1 MSKKIKTS
9 DMYYERWNSM
19 IEFVNTVRHRD
30 LSPNWI
36 GKNCGVVMDGA
47 HRSCHGDL
55 LTGTDDIVRPMKFY
69 ARPDG
74 CKYSYEETI
83 DYCINGTDMFNDMIG
98 HNKYKIP
105 FSMAVA
111 PRKQKNN
118 NIAGQQVNV
127 PRYLNNTPANMLMSR
142 EQDKPKQAINIV
154 FDTDCNWTTPVINRV
169 QCGVN
174 ILKAVQALTIAGYDV
189 QLDVMPFCSYSKTTS
204 KLYMT
209 TIRLKDYGE
218 NVNMNRL
225 AYPIAAVA
233 SQFHL
238 GVDWMQRIPD
248 SPYMLAAGWPVYPN
262 EKRYDEIKD
271 YFKNKHDAF
280 FIGLHEMNLLEA
292 DKDTDKSVDN
302 LIQYL
307 TGNEVERKGGYKT
320 GYAVKQAGGS
330 HIRAYND
337 EFMDFNE
344 NIDDAI
350 TETPEFDNPDANN
363 TKWSDDFKE
372 ADGIM
377 NENHENIIETNG
389 TSESNRDYNSAQT
402 NNDITEAVND
412 IGLNA
417 DRNDSN
423 QNESEKNNT
432 ADSIDGTESDNTVS
446 ADDKQ
451 DSMDASHSYVD
462 DESSHELTDRQNN
475 NVQDTDNIMDNDM
488 NPSNSES
495 NSQQD
500 DSNESTVNNTEHDDE
515 QSGSDNETDENMN
528 TGSIKQDSDNE
539 TDESSNAQS
548 DSNSES
554 SNHADEQ
561 SGKQIDSNSDNSTA
575 SQDTDSTEQHSG
587 NSQNKGSKNEPQSDN
602 GEQNQNDDSNT
613 SSDSEQQCQD
623 SQSDN
628 QDESASEQN
637 QNDSDSQSNE
647 PGQQSNKQDD
657 SNKSNDNTDN
667 SQEQDDP
674 ESNDDINEPEQDMN
688 DEITLD
694 DVLNGNADGAPLKY
708 DYESFIEWL
717 KRVYDWLQKANRK

>member
-9 DMYYERWNSM
+9 GMYYERWNSM

-98 HNKYKIP
+98 RNKYKIP

-142 EQDKPKQAINIV
+142 KQDKPKQAINIV

-189 QLDVMPFCSYSKTTS
+189 QLDVMPFCSYSKTTR

-238 GVDWMQRIPD
+238 GVDWIQRIPD

-307 TGNEVERKGGYKT
+307 TGKEVERKGGYKT

-377 NENHENIIETNG
+377 NENHENITETNG
-389 TSESNRDYNSAQT
+389 TSESNRNYNNAQT
-402 NNDITEAVND
+402 NNDIPEAVND
-412 IGLNA
+412 IGLND

-423 QNESEKNNT
+423 KNESEKKNNT
-432 ADSIDGTESDNTVS
+432 ADSIDSTESDNTAS

-451 DSMDASHSYVD
+451 DSMDASHSDTD

-475 NVQDTDNIMDNDM
+475 NVQDTDNIMDDGM
-488 NPSNSES
+488 NSSGSES

-554 SNHADEQ
+554 SNHADKQ
-561 SGKQIDSNSDNSTA
+561 SGKQIDSHSDNSTA

-602 GEQNQNDDSNT
+602 GEQNQNDDSNA
-613 SSDSEQQCQD
+613 SSDSEQQGQD
-623 SQSDN
+623 SQYDDQN
-628 QDESASEQN
+628 ESASEQN
-637 QNDSDSQSNE
+637 QNDSDSQSN
-647 PGQQSNKQDD
+647 
-657 SNKSNDNTDN
+657 DNTDN
-667 SQEQDDP
+667 SQEQDEP
-674 ESNDDINEPEQDMN
+674 ESNDDIDEPEQDMN

-694 DVLNGNADGAPLKY
+694 DVLNGDADGAPLKY

>member
-19 IEFVNTVRHRD
+19 IEFVNTVRHRS

-47 HRSCHGDL
+47 HRSCHGDI

-98 HNKYKIP
+98 RNKYKIP

-142 EQDKPKQAINIV
+142 KQNKPKQAINIV

-189 QLDVMPFCSYSKTTS
+189 QLDVMPFCSYSETTS

-238 GVDWMQRIPD
+238 GVDWMQRVPD

-262 EKRYDEIKD
+262 EKRYDEIKN

-307 TGNEVERKGGYKT
+307 TGREVERKGGYKT
-320 GYAVKQAGGS
+320 GYAVKQAGGP

-344 NIDDAI
+344 NIDDII

-363 TKWSDDFKE
+363 TEWADNFKE
-372 ADGIM
+372 VDGIM
-377 NENHENIIETNG
+377 NGNHENITETNG
-389 TSESNRDYNSAQT
+389 TSESNRNHNNEQT
-402 NNDITEAVND
+402 ND
-412 IGLNA
+412 G
-417 DRNDSN
+417 RNDSN

-432 ADSIDGTESDNTVS
+432 TDSIDSTESDDTAS
-446 ADDKQ
+446 ADYKQ
-451 DSMDASHSYVD
+451 DSMDSSHSD
-462 DESSHELTDRQNN
+462 ADNESSHELADSQNN
-475 NVQDTDNIMDNDM
+475 NVQDTDIIMDDDM
-488 NPSNSES
+488 NSSNSES
-495 NSQQD
+495 NSQHD
-500 DSNESTVNNTEHDDE
+500 DSNESTANNNTEHDDE

-528 TGSIKQDSDNE
+528 TGSIKQDSDNG

-548 DSNSES
+548 DSNNES

-561 SGKQIDSNSDNSTA
+561 SGKQIDSNSDNFTA
-575 SQDTDSTEQHSG
+575 SHDTDSTEQRSG
-587 NSQNKGSKNEPQSDN
+587 NSQNKDSKNEPQSDN
-602 GEQNQNDDSNT
+602 SEQNQNDDSNT
-613 SSDSEQQCQD
+613 SSDSEQQGQD
-623 SQSDN
+623 SQSD
-628 QDESASEQN
+628 E
-637 QNDSDSQSNE
+637 
-647 PGQQSNKQDD
+647 QDD
-657 SNKSNDNTDN
+657 NIED
-667 SQEQDDP
+667 SQEQDEP
-674 ESNDDINEPEQDMN
+674 ESNDDIDEPEQDMN

-694 DVLNGNADGAPLKY
+694 DVLNGDADGAPLRY

>member
-30 LSPNWI
+30 ISPNWI
-36 GKNCGVVMDGA
+36 GKNCGVVMDRA

-98 HNKYKIP
+98 RNKYKIP

-189 QLDVMPFCSYSKTTS
+189 QLDVMPFCSYSKTTR

-307 TGNEVERKGGYKT
+307 TGKEVERKGGYKT

-377 NENHENIIETNG
+377 NGNHENITETNG
-389 TSESNRDYNSAQT
+389 TSESNRNYNNAQT

-451 DSMDASHSYVD
+451 DSMDASHSDTD

-488 NPSNSES
+488 NSSNSES

-500 DSNESTVNNTEHDDE
+500 DSNESTVNNTEHDDG
-515 QSGSDNETDENMN
+515 QSG
-528 TGSIKQDSDNE
+528 SDNE

-554 SNHADEQ
+554 SNHAYEQ

-587 NSQNKGSKNEPQSDN
+587 NSQNRDSKNEPQSDN

-613 SSDSEQQCQD
+613 SSDSERQWQD

-647 PGQQSNKQDD
+647 PGQQSDKQDD

-674 ESNDDINEPEQDMN
+674 ESNDDINEPERDMN

-694 DVLNGNADGAPLKY
+694 DVLNGDADGAPLKY

>member
-55 LTGTDDIVRPMKFY
+55 LTGTDDVVRPMKFH

-74 CKYSYEETI
+74 CKYSYEETV

-98 HNKYKIP
+98 RNKYKIP

-118 NIAGQQVNV
+118 NIAGQLVNV

-142 EQDKPKQAINIV
+142 KQNKPKQAINIV

-189 QLDVMPFCSYSKTTS
+189 QLDVMPFCSYSETTS

-307 TGNEVERKGGYKT
+307 TGREIERKGGYKT

-344 NIDDAI
+344 NIDDII

-363 TKWSDDFKE
+363 TEWADNFKE
-372 ADGIM
+372 VDGIM
-377 NENHENIIETNG
+377 NGNHENITETNG
-389 TSESNRDYNSAQT
+389 TSESNRNHNNEQT
-402 NNDITEAVND
+402 ND
-412 IGLNA
+412 G
-417 DRNDSN
+417 RNDSN

-432 ADSIDGTESDNTVS
+432 ADSIDSTESDDTTS

-451 DSMDASHSYVD
+451 DSMDSSHSD
-462 DESSHELTDRQNN
+462 ADNESSHELADSQNN
-475 NVQDTDNIMDNDM
+475 NVQDTDIIMDDDM
-488 NPSNSES
+488 NSSNSES
-495 NSQQD
+495 NSQHD
-500 DSNESTVNNTEHDDE
+500 DSNESTANNNTEHDDE

-528 TGSIKQDSDNE
+528 AGSIKQE

-548 DSNSES
+548 DSNNES

-561 SGKQIDSNSDNSTA
+561 SGKQIDSHSDNFTA
-575 SQDTDSTEQHSG
+575 SHDTDSTKQRSG
-587 NSQNKGSKNEPQSDN
+587 NSQNKDSKNEPQSDN
-602 GEQNQNDDSNT
+602 VEQNQNDDSNN
-613 SSDSEQQCQD
+613 SSDSEQQGQD
-623 SQSDN
+623 SQSD
-628 QDESASEQN
+628 E
-637 QNDSDSQSNE
+637 
-647 PGQQSNKQDD
+647 QDD
-657 SNKSNDNTDN
+657 NIED
-667 SQEQDDP
+667 SQEQDEP
-674 ESNDDINEPEQDMN
+674 ESNDDIDEPEQDMN

-694 DVLNGNADGAPLKY
+694 DVLNGDADGAPLRY

-717 KRVYDWLQKANRK
+717 KRIYDWLQKANRK

>member
-30 LSPNWI
+30 ISPNWI
-36 GKNCGVVMDGA
+36 GKNCGVVMDRA

-98 HNKYKIP
+98 RNKYKIP

-142 EQDKPKQAINIV
+142 KQDKPRQAINIV

-174 ILKAVQALTIAGYDV
+174 ILKAVHALTIAGYDV
-189 QLDVMPFCSYSKTTS
+189 QLDVMPFCSYSKTTR

-307 TGNEVERKGGYKT
+307 TGKEVERKGGYKT
-320 GYAVKQAGGS
+320 SYAVKQAGGS

-377 NENHENIIETNG
+377 NGNHENITETNG
-389 TSESNRDYNSAQT
+389 TSESNRNYNNAQT

-451 DSMDASHSYVD
+451 DSMDASHSDTD

-488 NPSNSES
+488 NSSNSES

-515 QSGSDNETDENMN
+515 QSG
-528 TGSIKQDSDNE
+528 SDNE

-587 NSQNKGSKNEPQSDN
+587 NSQNRDSKNEPQSDN

-613 SSDSEQQCQD
+613 SSDSERQWQD

-647 PGQQSNKQDD
+647 PGQQSDKQDD

-674 ESNDDINEPEQDMN
+674 ESNDDINEPERDMN

-694 DVLNGNADGAPLKY
+694 DVLNGDADGAPLKY

>member
-47 HRSCHGDL
+47 HRSCHDDL

-189 QLDVMPFCSYSKTTS
+189 QLDVMPFCSYSKTTR

-209 TIRLKDYGE
+209 TIRLKDYGK

-307 TGNEVERKGGYKT
+307 TGKEVERKGGYKT

-337 EFMDFNE
+337 EFIDFNE

-377 NENHENIIETNG
+377 NGNHENITETNG
-389 TSESNRDYNSAQT
+389 TSESNRNYNNAQT

-423 QNESEKNNT
+423 QNEPEKNNT

-451 DSMDASHSYVD
+451 DSMDASHSDTD

-488 NPSNSES
+488 NSSTSES

-500 DSNESTVNNTEHDDE
+500 DSNESTMNNTEHDDE
-515 QSGSDNETDENMN
+515 QSGNETDENMN
-528 TGSIKQDSDNE
+528 TGSIKQGSDNE

-548 DSNSES
+548 DSNRES

-561 SGKQIDSNSDNSTA
+561 LGKQIDSNSDNSSV
-575 SQDTDSTEQHSG
+575 SQDTDSTEQRSG
-587 NSQNKGSKNEPQSDN
+587 NSQNKGSKNKPQSDN

-613 SSDSEQQCQD
+613 SSDSERQWQD

-628 QDESASEQN
+628 QNESAGEQN

-647 PGQQSNKQDD
+647 PGQQSDKQDD

-674 ESNDDINEPEQDMN
+674 ESNDDINEPERDMN

-694 DVLNGNADGAPLKY
+694 DVLNGDADGAPLKY

>member
-19 IEFVNTVRHRD
+19 IEFVNTVRHRS

-55 LTGTDDIVRPMKFY
+55 LTGTDDIVRPMKFH

-74 CKYSYEETI
+74 CKYSYEETV

-98 HNKYKIP
+98 RNKYKIP

-111 PRKQKNN
+111 PRKQKN

-142 EQDKPKQAINIV
+142 KQDKPKQAINIV

-189 QLDVMPFCSYSKTTS
+189 QLDVMPFCSYSETTS

-238 GVDWMQRIPD
+238 GVDWMQRVPD

-262 EKRYDEIKD
+262 EKRYDEIKN

-307 TGNEVERKGGYKT
+307 TGREVERKGGYKT
-320 GYAVKQAGGS
+320 GYAVKQAGGP

-344 NIDDAI
+344 NIDDII

-363 TKWSDDFKE
+363 E
-372 ADGIM
+372 P
-377 NENHENIIETNG
+377 
-389 TSESNRDYNSAQT
+389 
-402 NNDITEAVND
+402 
-412 IGLNA
+412 
-417 DRNDSN
+417 
-423 QNESEKNNT
+423 
-432 ADSIDGTESDNTVS
+432 
-446 ADDKQ
+446 
-451 DSMDASHSYVD
+451 
-462 DESSHELTDRQNN
+462 SHELTDRQNN
-475 NVQDTDNIMDNDM
+475 NVQDTDSTMDDDM

-495 NSQQD
+495 NSQHD
-500 DSNESTVNNTEHDDE
+500 DSNESTANNNTEHYDE
-515 QSGSDNETDENMN
+515 QSGSDNETDESMN
-528 TGSIKQDSDNE
+528 AGSIKQE

-548 DSNSES
+548 DSNNES

-561 SGKQIDSNSDNSTA
+561 SGKQIDSNSDNFTA
-575 SQDTDSTEQHSG
+575 SHDTDSTEQRSG
-587 NSQNKGSKNEPQSDN
+587 NSQNKDSKNEPQSDN

-613 SSDSEQQCQD
+613 SSDSEQQGQD
-623 SQSDN
+623 SQSD
-628 QDESASEQN
+628 E
-637 QNDSDSQSNE
+637 
-647 PGQQSNKQDD
+647 QDD
-657 SNKSNDNTDN
+657 NIED
-667 SQEQDDP
+667 SQEQDEP
-674 ESNDDINEPEQDMN
+674 ESNDDIDEPEQDMN

-694 DVLNGNADGAPLKY
+694 DVLNGDADGAPLRY

>member
-30 LSPNWI
+30 ISPNWI
-36 GKNCGVVMDGA
+36 GKNCGVVMDRA

-98 HNKYKIP
+98 RNKYKIP
-105 FSMAVA
+105 FSMVVA

-320 GYAVKQAGGS
+320 GYAVKQAGGP

-377 NENHENIIETNG
+377 NENHENITETNG
-389 TSESNRDYNSAQT
+389 TSESNRNYNNAQT

-451 DSMDASHSYVD
+451 DSMDASHSDTD

-488 NPSNSES
+488 NSSNSES

-515 QSGSDNETDENMN
+515 QSG
-528 TGSIKQDSDNE
+528 SDNE

-587 NSQNKGSKNEPQSDN
+587 NSQNRDSKNEPQSDN

-613 SSDSEQQCQD
+613 SSDSERQWQD

-647 PGQQSNKQDD
+647 PGQQSDKQDD

-674 ESNDDINEPEQDMN
+674 ESNDDINEPERDMN

-694 DVLNGNADGAPLKY
+694 DVLNGDADGAPLKY

>member
-30 LSPNWI
+30 ISPNWI
-36 GKNCGVVMDGA
+36 GKNCGVVMDRA

-189 QLDVMPFCSYSKTTS
+189 QLDVMPFCSYSKTTR

-307 TGNEVERKGGYKT
+307 TGKEVERKGGYKT
-320 GYAVKQAGGS
+320 GYAVKQAGGP
-330 HIRAYND
+330 HIRAHND

-344 NIDDAI
+344 NIDDVI
-350 TETPEFDNPDANN
+350 TETTEFDNPDANN
-363 TKWSDDFKE
+363 TKWADDFKE

-377 NENHENIIETNG
+377 NENHENITETNG
-389 TSESNRDYNSAQT
+389 TSESNRNYNNAQT
-402 NNDITEAVND
+402 NNNIPEAVND
-412 IGLNA
+412 IGLND

-451 DSMDASHSYVD
+451 DSMDASHSDTD

-488 NPSNSES
+488 NSSNSES

-515 QSGSDNETDENMN
+515 QSG
-528 TGSIKQDSDNE
+528 SDNE

-587 NSQNKGSKNEPQSDN
+587 NSQNRDSKNEPQSDN

-613 SSDSEQQCQD
+613 SSDSEQQWND
-623 SQSDN
+623 SQYDDQN
-628 QDESASEQN
+628 ESAGEQN
-637 QNDSDSQSNE
+637 QNSSDSQ
-647 PGQQSNKQDD
+647 
-657 SNKSNDNTDN
+657 SNDNTDN

-674 ESNDDINEPEQDMN
+674 ESNDDINEPERDMN

>member
-9 DMYYERWNSM
+9 NMYYERWNSM

-36 GKNCGVVMDGA
+36 GKNCGVVMDRA

-69 ARPDG
+69 ARHDG
-74 CKYSYEETI
+74 RKYSYEETI

-98 HNKYKIP
+98 RNKYKIP

-127 PRYLNNTPANMLMSR
+127 PRYLNNTPANMFMSR
-142 EQDKPKQAINIV
+142 KQDEPKQAINIV

-174 ILKAVQALTIAGYDV
+174 ILKAVQALTIAVYDV
-189 QLDVMPFCSYSKTTS
+189 QLDVMPFCSYSETTR

-238 GVDWMQRIPD
+238 GVDWMQRVPD

-307 TGNEVERKGGYKT
+307 TGKEVERRGGYKT
-320 GYAVKQAGGS
+320 GYAVKQAGGT

-344 NIDDAI
+344 NIDDI
-350 TETPEFDNPDANN
+350 TTVDNPDANN
-363 TKWSDDFKE
+363 TEWTDDFKE
-372 ADGIM
+372 TDGIM
-377 NENHENIIETNG
+377 NENHENITETNG
-389 TSESNRDYNSAQT
+389 TSESNRNYNNAQT
-402 NNDITEAVND
+402 NNDI
-412 IGLNA
+412 GLND

-432 ADSIDGTESDNTVS
+432 TDSIDSTESDNTAS
-446 ADDKQ
+446 AEDKQ
-451 DSMDASHSYVD
+451 DSMDASHSDAD

-475 NVQDTDNIMDNDM
+475 NVQDTDSTMDDDM
-488 NPSNSES
+488 NSSNGES

-500 DSNESTVNNTEHDDE
+500 DSNESTANNTKHDDE
-515 QSGSDNETDENMN
+515 QSGSDNETDESMN

-548 DSNSES
+548 DFNSES

-561 SGKQIDSNSDNSTA
+561 SGKQVNSNSDNFTA
-575 SQDTDSTEQHSG
+575 LQDTDSTEQRSS
-587 NSQNKGSKNEPQSDN
+587 NSQDKDSKNEPQSDN
-602 GEQNQNDDSNT
+602 GEQNQNNDSST
-613 SSDSEQQCQD
+613 SSDNEQQWQD

-628 QDESASEQN
+628 QNESAGEQN
-637 QNDSDSQSNE
+637 QEDSDSQSD
-647 PGQQSNKQDD
+647 KQDD
-657 SNKSNDNTDN
+657 SNKSNDNIED
-667 SQEQDDP
+667 SQEQDEHEP
-674 ESNDDINEPEQDMN
+674 NDDIDEPEPDMN

-694 DVLNGNADGAPLKY
+694 DVLNGDADGAPLKY

>member
-9 DMYYERWNSM
+9 GMYYERWNSM
-19 IEFVNTVRHRD
+19 IEFVNIVRHRD

-98 HNKYKIP
+98 RNKYKIP

-127 PRYLNNTPANMLMSR
+127 PRYLNNTPANMLMSC

-189 QLDVMPFCSYSKTTS
+189 QLDVMPFCSYSKTTR

-238 GVDWMQRIPD
+238 GVDWIQRIPD

-307 TGNEVERKGGYKT
+307 TGKEVERKGGYKT

-377 NENHENIIETNG
+377 NENHENITETNG
-389 TSESNRDYNSAQT
+389 TSESNRNYNNAQT
-402 NNDITEAVND
+402 NNDIPEAVND
-412 IGLNA
+412 IGLND

-423 QNESEKNNT
+423 QNESEKKNNT
-432 ADSIDGTESDNTVS
+432 ADSIDSTESDNTAS

-451 DSMDASHSYVD
+451 DSMDASHSDTD

-475 NVQDTDNIMDNDM
+475 NVQDTDNIMDDGM
-488 NPSNSES
+488 NSSGSES

-554 SNHADEQ
+554 SNHADKQ
-561 SGKQIDSNSDNSTA
+561 SGKQIDSHSDNSTA
-575 SQDTDSTEQHSG
+575 SQDTDSTKQHSG

-602 GEQNQNDDSNT
+602 GEQNQNDDSNA
-613 SSDSEQQCQD
+613 SSDSEQQGQD
-623 SQSDN
+623 SQYDDQN
-628 QDESASEQN
+628 ESAGEQN
-637 QNDSDSQSNE
+637 QNDSDSQSN
-647 PGQQSNKQDD
+647 
-657 SNKSNDNTDN
+657 DNTDN
-667 SQEQDDP
+667 SQEQD
-674 ESNDDINEPEQDMN
+674 EPEQDMN

-694 DVLNGNADGAPLKY
+694 DVLNGDADGAPLKY

>member
-30 LSPNWI
+30 ISPNWI
-36 GKNCGVVMDGA
+36 GKNCGVVMDRA

-98 HNKYKIP
+98 RNKYKIP

-142 EQDKPKQAINIV
+142 KQDKPRQAINIV

-174 ILKAVQALTIAGYDV
+174 ILKAVHALTIAGYDV
-189 QLDVMPFCSYSKTTS
+189 QLDVMPFCSYSKTTR

-248 SPYMLAAGWPVYPN
+248 SPYMLAAGWLVYPN

-307 TGNEVERKGGYKT
+307 TGKEVERKGGYKT

-377 NENHENIIETNG
+377 NGNHENITETNG
-389 TSESNRDYNSAQT
+389 TSESNRNYNNAQT

-451 DSMDASHSYVD
+451 DSMDASHSDTD

-488 NPSNSES
+488 NSSNSES

-515 QSGSDNETDENMN
+515 QSG
-528 TGSIKQDSDNE
+528 SDNE

-587 NSQNKGSKNEPQSDN
+587 NSQNRDSKNEPQSDN

-613 SSDSEQQCQD
+613 SSDSERQWQD

-647 PGQQSNKQDD
+647 PGQQSDKQDD

-674 ESNDDINEPEQDMN
+674 ESNDDINEPERDMN

>member
-30 LSPNWI
+30 ISPNWI
-36 GKNCGVVMDGA
+36 GKNCGVVMDRA

-307 TGNEVERKGGYKT
+307 TGKEVERKGGYKT
-320 GYAVKQAGGS
+320 GYAVKQAGGP
-330 HIRAYND
+330 HIRAHND

-377 NENHENIIETNG
+377 NGNHENITETNG
-389 TSESNRDYNSAQT
+389 TSESNRNYNNAQT

-451 DSMDASHSYVD
+451 DSMDASHSDTD

-488 NPSNSES
+488 NSSNSES

-515 QSGSDNETDENMN
+515 QSG
-528 TGSIKQDSDNE
+528 SDNE

-587 NSQNKGSKNEPQSDN
+587 NSQNRDSKNEPQSDN

-613 SSDSEQQCQD
+613 SSDSERQWQD

-647 PGQQSNKQDD
+647 PGQQSDKQDD

-674 ESNDDINEPEQDMN
+674 ESNDDINEPERDMN

-694 DVLNGNADGAPLKY
+694 DVLNGDADGAPLKY

>member
-9 DMYYERWNSM
+9 GMYYERWNSM
-19 IEFVNTVRHRD
+19 IEFVNIVRHRD

-98 HNKYKIP
+98 RNKYKIP

-142 EQDKPKQAINIV
+142 KQNKPKQAINIV

-174 ILKAVQALTIAGYDV
+174 VLKAVQALTIAGYDV
-189 QLDVMPFCSYSKTTS
+189 QLDVMPFCSYSKTTR

-238 GVDWMQRIPD
+238 GVDWIQRIPD

-307 TGNEVERKGGYKT
+307 TGKEVERKGGYKT

-377 NENHENIIETNG
+377 NENHENITETNG
-389 TSESNRDYNSAQT
+389 TSESNRNYNNAQT
-402 NNDITEAVND
+402 NNDIPEAVND
-412 IGLNA
+412 IGLND

-432 ADSIDGTESDNTVS
+432 ADSIDSTESDNTAS

-451 DSMDASHSYVD
+451 DSMDASHSDTD

-475 NVQDTDNIMDNDM
+475 NVQDTDNIMDDGM
-488 NPSNSES
+488 NSSGSES

-500 DSNESTVNNTEHDDE
+500 DSNESTVNNTEHDDDE

-554 SNHADEQ
+554 SNHADKQ
-561 SGKQIDSNSDNSTA
+561 SGKQIDSHSDNSTA

-602 GEQNQNDDSNT
+602 GEQNQNDDSNA
-613 SSDSEQQCQD
+613 SSDSEQQGQD
-623 SQSDN
+623 SQYDDQN
-628 QDESASEQN
+628 ESAGEQN
-637 QNDSDSQSNE
+637 QNDSDSQSN
-647 PGQQSNKQDD
+647 
-657 SNKSNDNTDN
+657 DNTDN
-667 SQEQDDP
+667 SQEQD
-674 ESNDDINEPEQDMN
+674 EPEQDMN

-694 DVLNGNADGAPLKY
+694 DVLNGDADGAPLKY

>member
-30 LSPNWI
+30 ISPNWI
-36 GKNCGVVMDGA
+36 GKNCGVVMDRA

-98 HNKYKIP
+98 RNKYKIP

-189 QLDVMPFCSYSKTTS
+189 QLDVMPFCSYSKTTR

-307 TGNEVERKGGYKT
+307 TGKEVERKGGYKT

-377 NENHENIIETNG
+377 NGNHENITETNG
-389 TSESNRDYNSAQT
+389 TSESNRNYNNAQT

-432 ADSIDGTESDNTVS
+432 ADSIDSTESDNTVS

-451 DSMDASHSYVD
+451 DSMDASHSDTD

-488 NPSNSES
+488 NSSNSES

-515 QSGSDNETDENMN
+515 QSG
-528 TGSIKQDSDNE
+528 SDNE

-587 NSQNKGSKNEPQSDN
+587 NSQNRDSKNEPQSDN

-613 SSDSEQQCQD
+613 SSDSERQWQD

-647 PGQQSNKQDD
+647 PGQQSDKQDD

-674 ESNDDINEPEQDMN
+674 ESNDDINEPERDMN

-694 DVLNGNADGAPLKY
+694 DVLNGDADGAPLKY

>member
-55 LTGTDDIVRPMKFY
+55 LTGADDIVRPMKFY

-98 HNKYKIP
+98 RNKYKIP

-111 PRKQKNN
+111 PREQKNN

-142 EQDKPKQAINIV
+142 KQDKPKQAINIV

-189 QLDVMPFCSYSKTTS
+189 QLDVMPFCSYSKTTR

-238 GVDWMQRIPD
+238 GVDWMQRVPD

-280 FIGLHEMNLLEA
+280 FIGLHEMNMLEA
-292 DKDTDKSVDN
+292 DKDTDESVDN

-307 TGNEVERKGGYKT
+307 TGKEVERKGGYKT
-320 GYAVKQAGGS
+320 GYAVKQAGGP

-377 NENHENIIETNG
+377 NGNHENITETNG
-389 TSESNRDYNSAQT
+389 TSESNRNYNNVQT
-402 NNDITEAVND
+402 NNDIPETVND
-412 IGLNA
+412 IGLND

-423 QNESEKNNT
+423 QNESDKNNT
-432 ADSIDGTESDNTVS
+432 ADSIDSTESDTITS

-451 DSMDASHSYVD
+451 NSIDASHSDVD

-475 NVQDTDNIMDNDM
+475 NVQDTDSTMDDDIDS
-488 NPSNSES
+488 SNSES

-500 DSNESTVNNTEHDDE
+500 DSNESAVNNTEHDDE

-548 DSNSES
+548 
-554 SNHADEQ
+554 
-561 SGKQIDSNSDNSTA
+561 GKQIDSNSDNFTA
-575 SQDTDSTEQHSG
+575 SQDTDSIEQRSG
-587 NSQNKGSKNEPQSDN
+587 NSQNKDSKNEPQSDN
-602 GEQNQNDDSNT
+602 GEQNQNDDSNN
-613 SSDSEQQCQD
+613 SSDNEQQGQD

-628 QDESASEQN
+628 QNESAGEQN
-637 QNDSDSQSNE
+637 QDDSDSQSNE
-647 PGQQSNKQDD
+647 PGQQSDKQDD
-657 SNKSNDNTDN
+657 SNESTVNTDN
-667 SQEQDDP
+667 SQEQDEP
-674 ESNDDINEPEQDMN
+674 ESNDNTDEPEQDVN

-694 DVLNGNADGAPLKY
+694 DVLNGDADGAPLKY

>member
-30 LSPNWI
+30 ISPNWI
-36 GKNCGVVMDGA
+36 GKNCGVVMDRA

-189 QLDVMPFCSYSKTTS
+189 QLDVMPFCSYSKTTR

-307 TGNEVERKGGYKT
+307 TGKEVERKGGYKT
-320 GYAVKQAGGS
+320 GYAVKQAGGP
-330 HIRAYND
+330 HIRAHND

-344 NIDDAI
+344 NIDDVI
-350 TETPEFDNPDANN
+350 TETTEFDNPDANN
-363 TKWSDDFKE
+363 TKWADDFKE

-377 NENHENIIETNG
+377 NENHENITETNG
-389 TSESNRDYNSAQT
+389 TSESNRNYNNAQT
-402 NNDITEAVND
+402 NNNIPEAVND
-412 IGLNA
+412 IGLND
-417 DRNDSN
+417 DRNGSN

-432 ADSIDGTESDNTVS
+432 ADSIDGIESDNTAS

-451 DSMDASHSYVD
+451 DSMNASHSDAD

-500 DSNESTVNNTEHDDE
+500 NSNESPVNNTEHDDG
-515 QSGSDNETDENMN
+515 QSG
-528 TGSIKQDSDNE
+528 SDNE

-587 NSQNKGSKNEPQSDN
+587 NSQNRDSKNEPQSDN

-613 SSDSEQQCQD
+613 SSDSERQWQD

-647 PGQQSNKQDD
+647 PGQQSDKQDD

-674 ESNDDINEPEQDMN
+674 ESNDDINEPERDMN
-688 DEITLD
+688 DEITLG
-694 DVLNGNADGAPLKY
+694 DVLNGDADGAPLKY

>member
-55 LTGTDDIVRPMKFY
+55 LTGADDIVRPMKFY

-74 CKYSYEETI
+74 CKYYSYEETI

-105 FSMAVA
+105 FSIAVA

-142 EQDKPKQAINIV
+142 EQDKLKQAINIV
-154 FDTDCNWTTPVINRV
+154 FNTDCNWTTPVINRV

-189 QLDVMPFCSYSKTTS
+189 QLDVMPFCSYSKTTR

-307 TGNEVERKGGYKT
+307 TGNEVERKVGYKT

-389 TSESNRDYNSAQT
+389 TSESNRDYNNAQT

-423 QNESEKNNT
+423 QNESENT
-432 ADSIDGTESDNTVS
+432 AS

-451 DSMDASHSYVD
+451 DSMNASHSDDD

-475 NVQDTDNIMDNDM
+475 NVQDTDNIMDDDM
-488 NPSNSES
+488 NSSTSES

-500 DSNESTVNNTEHDDE
+500 DSNESTMNNTEHDDE

-528 TGSIKQDSDNE
+528 TCSIKQDSDNE
-539 TDESSNAQS
+539 TNESSNAQS

-575 SQDTDSTEQHSG
+575 SQDADSTEQRSG

-613 SSDSEQQCQD
+613 SSDSEQQWQD

-628 QDESASEQN
+628 QNESAGEQN
-637 QNDSDSQSNE
+637 QNDSDSQSN
-647 PGQQSNKQDD
+647 
-657 SNKSNDNTDN
+657 
-667 SQEQDDP
+667 
-674 ESNDDINEPEQDMN
+674 DDIDEPEQDMN

>member
-30 LSPNWI
+30 ISPNWI
-36 GKNCGVVMDGA
+36 GKNCGVVMDRA

-98 HNKYKIP
+98 RNKYKIP

-307 TGNEVERKGGYKT
+307 TGKEVERKGGYKT
-320 GYAVKQAGGS
+320 GYAVKQAGGP

-363 TKWSDDFKE
+363 TKWPDDFKE

-377 NENHENIIETNG
+377 NGNHENITETNG
-389 TSESNRDYNSAQT
+389 TSESNRNYNNAQT

-451 DSMDASHSYVD
+451 DSMDASHSDTD

-488 NPSNSES
+488 NSSNSES

-515 QSGSDNETDENMN
+515 QSGSDNETDE
-528 TGSIKQDSDNE
+528 
-539 TDESSNAQS
+539 SSNAQS
-548 DSNSES
+548 DYNSEP

-575 SQDTDSTEQHSG
+575 SHDTDSTEQHSG
-587 NSQNKGSKNEPQSDN
+587 NSQNKDSKNEPQSDN

-613 SSDSEQQCQD
+613 SSDSERQWQD

-647 PGQQSNKQDD
+647 PGQQSDKQDD

-674 ESNDDINEPEQDMN
+674 ESNDDINEPERDMN

-694 DVLNGNADGAPLKY
+694 DVLNGDADGAPLKY

>member
-30 LSPNWI
+30 ISPNWI
-36 GKNCGVVMDGA
+36 GKNCGVVMDRA

-98 HNKYKIP
+98 RNKYKIP
-105 FSMAVA
+105 FSMVVA

-189 QLDVMPFCSYSKTTS
+189 QLDVMPFCSYSKTTR

-307 TGNEVERKGGYKT
+307 TGKEVERKGGYKT
-320 GYAVKQAGGS
+320 GYSVKQAGGP

-377 NENHENIIETNG
+377 NGNHENITETNG
-389 TSESNRDYNSAQT
+389 TSESNRNYNNAQT
-402 NNDITEAVND
+402 NNNIPEAVND
-412 IGLNA
+412 IGLND

-451 DSMDASHSYVD
+451 DSMDASHSDTD

-488 NPSNSES
+488 NSSNSES

-515 QSGSDNETDENMN
+515 QSG
-528 TGSIKQDSDNE
+528 SDNE

-587 NSQNKGSKNEPQSDN
+587 NSQNRDSKNEPQSDN

-613 SSDSEQQCQD
+613 SSDSERQWQD

-647 PGQQSNKQDD
+647 PGQQSDKQDD

-674 ESNDDINEPEQDMN
+674 ESNDDINEPERDMN

-694 DVLNGNADGAPLKY
+694 DVLNGDADGAPLKY

>member
-30 LSPNWI
+30 ISPNWI
-36 GKNCGVVMDGA
+36 GKNCGVVMDRA

-307 TGNEVERKGGYKT
+307 TGKEIERKGGYKT
-320 GYAVKQAGGS
+320 GYAVKQAGGP
-330 HIRAYND
+330 HIRAHND

-344 NIDDAI
+344 NIDDVI
-350 TETPEFDNPDANN
+350 TETTEFDNPDANN
-363 TKWSDDFKE
+363 TKWADDFKE

-377 NENHENIIETNG
+377 NENHENITETNG
-389 TSESNRDYNSAQT
+389 TSESNRNYNNAQT
-402 NNDITEAVND
+402 NNNIPEAVND
-412 IGLNA
+412 IGLND

-432 ADSIDGTESDNTVS
+432 ADSIDGIESDNTAS

-451 DSMDASHSYVD
+451 DSMNASHSDAD

-488 NPSNSES
+488 NSSNSES

-515 QSGSDNETDENMN
+515 QSG
-528 TGSIKQDSDNE
+528 SDNE

-587 NSQNKGSKNEPQSDN
+587 NSQNRDSKNEPQSDN

-613 SSDSEQQCQD
+613 SSDSEQQVHD

-647 PGQQSNKQDD
+647 PGQQSDKQDD

-667 SQEQDDP
+667 SQEHDGP
-674 ESNDDINEPEQDMN
+674 ESNDDIDEPERDMN

-694 DVLNGNADGAPLKY
+694 DVLNGDADGAPLKY

>member
-9 DMYYERWNSM
+9 GMYYERWNSM
-19 IEFVNTVRHRD
+19 IEFVNIVRHRD

-98 HNKYKIP
+98 RNKYKIP

-127 PRYLNNTPANMLMSR
+127 PRYLNNTPANMLMSC

-189 QLDVMPFCSYSKTTS
+189 QLDVMPFCSFSKTTR

-238 GVDWMQRIPD
+238 GVDWIQRIPD

-307 TGNEVERKGGYKT
+307 TGKEVERKGGYKT
-320 GYAVKQAGGS
+320 GYAFKQAGGS

-377 NENHENIIETNG
+377 NENHENITETNG
-389 TSESNRDYNSAQT
+389 TSESNRNYNNAQT
-402 NNDITEAVND
+402 NNDIPEAVND
-412 IGLNA
+412 IGLND

-423 QNESEKNNT
+423 QNESEKKNNT
-432 ADSIDGTESDNTVS
+432 ADSIDSTESDNTVS

-451 DSMDASHSYVD
+451 DSMDASHSDTD

-475 NVQDTDNIMDNDM
+475 NVQDTDNIMDDGM
-488 NPSNSES
+488 NSSGSES

-548 DSNSES
+548 NSNSES
-554 SNHADEQ
+554 SNHADKQ
-561 SGKQIDSNSDNSTA
+561 SGKQIDSHSDNSTA

-602 GEQNQNDDSNT
+602 GEQNQNDDSNA
-613 SSDSEQQCQD
+613 SSDSEQQGQD
-623 SQSDN
+623 SQYDDQN
-628 QDESASEQN
+628 ESASEQN
-637 QNDSDSQSNE
+637 QNDSDSQSN
-647 PGQQSNKQDD
+647 
-657 SNKSNDNTDN
+657 DNTDN
-667 SQEQDDP
+667 SQEQDEP
-674 ESNDDINEPEQDMN
+674 ESNDDIDEPEQDMN

-694 DVLNGNADGAPLKY
+694 DVLNGDADGAPLKY

>member
-55 LTGTDDIVRPMKFY
+55 LTGADDIVRPMKFY

-98 HNKYKIP
+98 RNKYKIP

-111 PRKQKNN
+111 PREQKNH

-142 EQDKPKQAINIV
+142 KQDKPKQAINIV

-189 QLDVMPFCSYSKTTS
+189 QLDVMPFCSYSKTTR

-238 GVDWMQRIPD
+238 GVDWMQRVPD

-307 TGNEVERKGGYKT
+307 TGKEVERKGGYKT
-320 GYAVKQAGGS
+320 GYAVKEAGGS

-344 NIDDAI
+344 NIDDI
-350 TETPEFDNPDANN
+350 TTETPEFDNPDATN
-363 TKWSDDFKE
+363 TKWADDFKE
-372 ADGIM
+372 ADGTM
-377 NENHENIIETNG
+377 NGNYENTTETNG
-389 TSESNRDYNSAQT
+389 TSESNRNYNNAQT
-402 NNDITEAVND
+402 NNDIPEAVND
-412 IGLNA
+412 IGLN
-417 DRNDSN
+417 DDKNDSN
-423 QNESEKNNT
+423 QNESDKNNT
-432 ADSIDGTESDNTVS
+432 TDSIDGAESDNTAS

-451 DSMDASHSYVD
+451 DSMDTSHSDSD
-462 DESSHELTDRQNN
+462 DELSHELTDRQNN
-475 NVQDTDNIMDNDM
+475 NVQDTDSIMDYHM
-488 NPSNSES
+488 NSSSSES
-495 NSQQD
+495 YSKQD
-500 DSNESTVNNTEHDDE
+500 DSNESIANNTEHDDE

-528 TGSIKQDSDNE
+528 TGSNKQDSDNE

-561 SGKQIDSNSDNSTA
+561 SGKQIDSNSDNFTA
-575 SQDTDSTEQHSG
+575 SQDTDSTEQCSG
-587 NSQNKGSKNEPQSDN
+587 NSQNKDSKNEPQSDN
-602 GEQNQNDDSNT
+602 GKQNQNDDSNN
-613 SSDSEQQCQD
+613 SSDNEQQGQD

-628 QDESASEQN
+628 QNESAGEQN
-637 QNDSDSQSNE
+637 QYDSDSQSNE
-647 PGQQSNKQDD
+647 PVQQSDKQDD
-657 SNKSNDNTDN
+657 SNESTVNTDN
-667 SQEQDDP
+667 SQEQDES
-674 ESNDDINEPEQDMN
+674 ESNDDTDEPEQDMN

-694 DVLNGNADGAPLKY
+694 DVLNGDADGAPLKY

>member
-19 IEFVNTVRHRD
+19 IEFVNTVRHRS

-55 LTGTDDIVRPMKFY
+55 LTGTDDIVRPMKFH

-74 CKYSYEETI
+74 CKYSYEETV

-98 HNKYKIP
+98 RNKYKIP

-142 EQDKPKQAINIV
+142 KQDKPKQAINIV

-189 QLDVMPFCSYSKTTS
+189 QLDVMPFCSYSETTS

-238 GVDWMQRIPD
+238 GVDWMQRVPD
-248 SPYMLAAGWPVYPN
+248 SPYMLAAGWLVYPN
-262 EKRYDEIKD
+262 EKRYDEIKN

-307 TGNEVERKGGYKT
+307 TGREVERKGGYKT
-320 GYAVKQAGGS
+320 GYAVKQAGGP

-344 NIDDAI
+344 NIDDII

-363 TKWSDDFKE
+363 TEWADNFKE
-372 ADGIM
+372 VDGIM
-377 NENHENIIETNG
+377 NGNHENITETNG
-389 TSESNRDYNSAQT
+389 TSESNRNHNNEQT
-402 NNDITEAVND
+402 ND
-412 IGLNA
+412 G
-417 DRNDSN
+417 RNDSN

-432 ADSIDGTESDNTVS
+432 TDSIDSTESDDTAS
-446 ADDKQ
+446 ADYKQ
-451 DSMDASHSYVD
+451 DSMDSSHSD
-462 DESSHELTDRQNN
+462 ADNESSHELADSQNN
-475 NVQDTDNIMDNDM
+475 NVQDTDIIMDDDM
-488 NPSNSES
+488 NSSNSES
-495 NSQQD
+495 NSQHD
-500 DSNESTVNNTEHDDE
+500 DSNESAANNTDHDDE

-528 TGSIKQDSDNE
+528 AGSIKQDSKNE

-548 DSNSES
+548 DSNNES

-561 SGKQIDSNSDNSTA
+561 SGKQIDSNSDNFTA
-575 SQDTDSTEQHSG
+575 SHDTDSTEQRSG
-587 NSQNKGSKNEPQSDN
+587 NSQNKDSKNEPQSDN
-602 GEQNQNDDSNT
+602 SEQNQNDDSNT
-613 SSDSEQQCQD
+613 SSDSEQQGQD
-623 SQSDN
+623 SQSD
-628 QDESASEQN
+628 E
-637 QNDSDSQSNE
+637 
-647 PGQQSNKQDD
+647 QDD
-657 SNKSNDNTDN
+657 NIED
-667 SQEQDDP
+667 SQEQDEP
-674 ESNDDINEPEQDMN
+674 ESNDDIDKPEQDMN

-694 DVLNGNADGAPLKY
+694 DVLNGDADGAPLRY
-708 DYESFIEWL
+708 DYESFVEWL